1 MERKKPVEQDET
13 KKFVIV
19 VISMSMIVFVLYGL
33 GPLV

>member
-1 MERKKPVEQDET
+1 MERKQPVEEET
-13 KKFVIV
+13 KKLVIV

>member
-1 MERKKPVEQDET
+1 MERKKPMQDET
-13 KKFVIV
+13 KKLVIV

>member
-1 MERKKPVEQDET
+1 MERKKPMPDET
-13 KKFVIV
+13 KKLVIV

>member
-1 MERKKPVEQDET
+1 MEKKQPVEDET
-13 KKFVIV
+13 KKLVIV

>member
-1 MERKKPVEQDET
+1 MERKKPVEDET

>member
-1 MERKKPVEQDET
+1 MERKKPIQDET
-13 KKFVIV
+13 KKLVIV